1 MVNLNR
7 NGFQAHNIDHVSISS
22 AGMAREATDAWL
34 CKYLMGAKFPF
45 GWAAVQGQVVEAGVE
60 WALFNNKPIKDA
72 QRKAVELLRSQAKFQ
87 RNIAEEL
94 QKREPIVERMVKVAL
109 EQLEPLGIP
118 QKPPKGSRQH
128 QINIPVRFAD
138 GENGT
143 INCMGYLDFYYPEEN
158 IIVDLKTTSK
168 APSRWSLAHGIQASV
183 YQKAVHVLR
192 GSEHEINRPQV
203 KFLYV
208 LTRKTD
214 PWVWLEMEDPDYYL
228 ASFKKTITQME
239 KLLRLSDDKQVLID
253 AIPHNPD
260 SFYWNDAQ
268 EIRQKFY
275 G

>member
-7 NGFQAHNIDHVSISS
+7 NGFQAHNLKHVSVSQINKF
-22 AGMAREATDAWL
+22 REAPDSWL
-34 CKYLMGAKFPF
+34 CQYLGGAKFPF
-45 GWAAVQGQVVEAGVE
+45 GWAAIQGVAVESGVE

-72 QRKAVELLRSQAKFQ
+72 QRVAVEQMRSQAKFQ
-87 RNIAEEL
+87 KNIAENLE
-94 QKREPIVERMVKVAL
+94 KREPIVERMVKVAL

-168 APSRWSLAHGIQASV
+168 APSRWSLSHGIQASV

-214 PWVWLEMEDPDYYL
+214 PWIWLEMEDPDYYL
-228 ASFKKTITQME
+228 GSFKKTITQME

>member
-7 NGFQAHNIDHVSISS
+7 NGFQAHELEHVSVSQINKF
-22 AGMAREATDAWL
+22 REAPDAWL
-34 CKYLMGAKFPF
+34 CHYLGGAKFPF

-60 WALFNNKPIKDA
+60 WSLFNGKSIKEG
-72 QRKAVELLRSQAKFQ
+72 QRKAVDLLRSSAKFQ
-87 RNIAEEL
+87 KNVAEEL
-94 QKREPIVERMVKVAL
+94 EKRTPIVERMVQTAL
-109 EQLEPLGIP
+109 EQLKPLGIP
-118 QKPPKGSRQH
+118 HKPAEGSRQH

-143 INCMGYLDFYYPEEN
+143 INCLGYLDFYYPEQN
-158 IIVDLKTTSK
+158 LIVDLKTTSK
-168 APSRWSLAHGIQASV
+168 APSKWSLSHGIQASV
-183 YQKAVHVLR
+183 YQRAVE
-192 GSEHEINRPQV
+192 SETGKKHTI
-203 KFLYV
+203 KFLYC
-208 LTRKTD
+208 LTRQKD
-214 PWVWLEMEDPDYYL
+214 PWIWLEMEDPEYYL

-239 KLLRLSDDKQVLID
+239 KLLRLSDDKQELID